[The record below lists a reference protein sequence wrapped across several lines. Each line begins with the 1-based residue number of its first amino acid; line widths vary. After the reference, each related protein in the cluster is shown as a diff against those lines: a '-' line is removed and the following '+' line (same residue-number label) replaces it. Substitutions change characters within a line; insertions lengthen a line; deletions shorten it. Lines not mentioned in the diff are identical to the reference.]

1 MATATASATTDE
13 ILTMEEI
20 KKRFD
25 SEWVLIANPVMDEEQ
40 NVLSGKVICHHKNR
54 DVFDDETMKIEPFPR
69 EAAFLYLGAREGIY
83 LL

>member
-1 MATATASATTDE
+1 MATATKSAMADD
-13 ILTMEEI
+13 ILTMDDI

-25 SEWVLIANPVMDEEQ
+25 SEWVLVADPKMDEEQ
-40 NVLSGKVICHHKNR
+40 NVLSGKVICHHKDR
-54 DVFDDETMKIEPFPR
+54 DVFDDETMKIEPFPK